1 MIIHTDAKIKPHTK
15 SQDDFICKKHHIK
28 IIEMPYAI
36 IEIHV
41 NIIQPEMRSAK
52 TTLVIPVI
60 SANFI
65 RNSKGIASVTMPTK

>member
-1 MIIHTDAKIKPHTK
+1 MIIHTDAKTKPLTK

-41 NIIQPEMRSAK
+41 NIIQPEIRSAK

-60 SANFI
+60 NANFI
-65 RNSKGIASVTMPTK
+65 RNNKGIASVTMPTK